1 MECKCDLRTRL
12 VGDGCE
18 VCNPALAADIE
29 RELERD
35 IFEQDAATY
44 GFDLTR
50 AYSAA
55 PEPWSEYADATTG
68 HRWAGWLARN
78 GDA

>member
-1 MECKCDLRTRL
+1 MECKCDLRTKL

-18 VCNPALAADIE
+18 ACNPELANDIQ
-29 RELERD
+29 RD
-35 IFEQDAATY
+35 LFEQDAMAY

-50 AYSAA
+50 AHSAA
-55 PEPWSEYADATTG
+55 PEPWSEYADASTG

-78 GDA
+78 GEA